1 MANPAALGRSTG
13 PALLTSVS
21 PMKTLTR
28 RSALAAGAA
37 LALPVGPALACDEN
51 PRPVFMPLTRN
62 PYRIGDLVTLNAAR
76 YAQYEGAAWA
86 WDHRDNLPTS
96 YDELD
101 RLPLNIREAVI
112 EALPIATA
120 VELVLERIQRSADA
134 DREMTDEQR
143 AVLAEAPRYVTP
155 EWAEAST
162 DAREAMYPD
171 GGWWQRAK
179 EVFCTEEWR
188 RIFGQSDAVN
198 LWCRGRFL
206 SFEDCARA
214 VGW

>member
-1 MANPAALGRSTG
+1 
-13 PALLTSVS
+13 
-21 PMKTLTR
+21 MKTLTR
-28 RSALAAGAA
+28 RSALVATAA
-37 LALPVGPALACDEN
+37 LALPIPPAVGVDEN

-62 PYRIGDLVTLNAAR
+62 PYGFSDLETINAAR
-76 YAQYEGAAWA
+76 YAQHEGAAWA
-86 WDHRDNLPTS
+86 WDHRDNLPMS
-96 YDELD
+96 YNELD

-179 EVFCTEEWR
+179 EVFVTEEWR

-198 LWCRGRFL
+198 LWCLGRFL
-206 SFEDCARA
+206 SFADCARA